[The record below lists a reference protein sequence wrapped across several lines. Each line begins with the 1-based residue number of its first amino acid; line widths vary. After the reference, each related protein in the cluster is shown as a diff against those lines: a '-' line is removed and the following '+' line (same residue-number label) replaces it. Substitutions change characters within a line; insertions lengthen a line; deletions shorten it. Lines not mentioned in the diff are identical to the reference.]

1 MSADERHALK
11 RDRAALEEEKAAM
24 EKSYT
29 FQTNK
34 ILLDVGG
41 HKFTTSLDTLK
52 SVPETYFA
60 SVFSG

>member
-1 MSADERHALK
+1 LK

-41 HKFTTSLDTLK
+41 HKFTTSLDTLT